1 MKSKVTRTTLSLPEE
16 LLKATDK
23 LVSSG
28 KVKSRN
34 QFVAE
39 AIASHLATIEKAEID
54 AAFAEMAD
62 DIEYQREA
70 LQIEAEFAQA
80 SWEALELGE
89 SQE

>member
-1 MKSKVTRTTLSLPEE
+1 MQSKVIRTTLSLPEE

-34 QFVAE
+34 QFIAE
-39 AIASHLATIEKAEID
+39 AISSHLAAIEKAEID
-54 AAFAEMAD
+54 AAFAEMAN
-62 DIEYQREA
+62 DIEYQQEA

-89 SQE
+89 SQS